1 MSPTLL
7 SSRLAVPTRDF
18 QKLLNEIAEF
28 RSPGKYHLK
37 PGMYKEVKVADWH
50 HYSAVEKET
59 VLQNARKAFT
69 AIGLTPETKEWT
81 SFFAS
86 LSASIPQESPP
97 APSPMGWSDRS
108 SSVSSISSLDPS
120 TTLKVVKHEEQSI
133 AQAVKSR
140 RSLDGSEDYAAKR
153 TRETS
158 GPTQKV
164 AEPKSGKVSSSFVA
178 SSARKNPNGS
188 LGNVPNGSTNER
200 PTTRRSSAQVIK
212 TDNGIIDIGR
222 LSF

>member
-37 PGMYKEVKVADWH
+37 PGMYKEVKVADWP

-59 VLQNARKAFT
+59 VVQNARKAFT
-69 AIGLTPETKEWT
+69 AIGLTPETKEWM

-86 LSASIPQESPP
+86 LSSSIPQESPP
-97 APSPMGWSDRS
+97 APSPMAWSDRS

-120 TTLKVVKHEEQSI
+120 TTLKAIKHEEQSI

-140 RSLDGSEDYAAKR
+140 RSLDGSEDYVAKR
-153 TRETS
+153 VRETS
-158 GPTQKV
+158 GPTLKV
-164 AEPKSGKVSSSFVA
+164 SDPKPGKVSSFVV
-178 SSARKNPNGS
+178 SSARKSNNGS
-188 LGNVPNGSTNER
+188 LGNQHNGGTIER
-200 PTTRRSSAQVIK
+200 PTTRRSSAQTIK
-212 TDNGIIDIGR
+212 TDNGIIDTGV